1 MQSESS
7 TVPTPPV
14 GAIQAGV
21 VADLMGISMA
31 GLRLAVKNA
40 APGGARL
47 QPGSPV
53 GWPVVEA
60 VLLELGFVKKAAG
73 GALEGVAGFDF
84 ESFMAQALNGG
95 VPAAGVVQPE
105 PAEKPAVVVEPV
117 VEPVVAALVAQ
128 CPNPLFWRAKV
139 MAAGQARMVTVKEPM
154 AQKRARFRPGLTVR
168 VWPLAFPTD
177 HFTTVQPKGV
187 A

>member
-1 MQSESS
+1 MQSESL

-47 QPGSPV
+47 LPWSPV

-84 ESFMAQALNGG
+84 ESFMAQALKGG
-95 VPAAGVVQPE
+95 GPAPGVVQPE
-105 PAEKPAVVVEPV
+105 PAEKPAVV

-128 CPNPLFWRAKV
+128 CPNPLFWRATV